1 MRPRTLLCLCLA
13 LAFPV
18 ATRADGPKDPLRFIP
33 AQADVV
39 GKIER
44 PRALLEAI
52 ETHELV
58 QEAFKIGGVREFY
71 DSTNFRRLYQLI
83 AYFEKELGK
92 DRNELLD
99 ALTGGGVVIAAKIG
113 DPAAVV
119 LIVQSKD
126 EKLLQQFIRRSMA
139 LAEKELARLEV
150 KEPIRKA
157 TYEGIET
164 FRFGPVKGA
173 VVDGAL
179 VLATDDKVLHH
190 ILDGHLGKKP
200 IDRIADSAA
209 FKEGRKSIPAGA
221 HAWGWLNLEVVR
233 ELPNFKTGFE
243 AVAQNPQF
251 TFIFGGLV
259 DVIKR
264 SPYVTASLAQEKSDW
279 QVRVQMPRG
288 RDGMGGIS
296 KMVVPTPPSPPSK
309 GGDIGGVGSLPLL
322 QPPRTF
328 ASVSYFLDLGQFW
341 EHRAKIFNEKQVQE
355 LDKVEKESGK
365 FLGGVKLGT
374 LLNQMGNHQRVVFA
388 TPEKS
393 PYKIKPATQIPAFAV
408 VLDMRDPQF
417 AKSMNFILR
426 GVALIGSFASSSG
439 MKMIEEEHA
448 GCNMVCYY
456 FPENKPFAGDPDGV
470 RFNFNPCFVPVGDQL
485 VMSSTVELGKNLIDE
500 LKRGSK
506 EPAQPATM
514 RTRLYASGAAQAL
527 RAGEEQVMTQLILT
541 QALPPGA
548 AREEVRKII
557 ALVERLGSL
566 GFEINYGQ
574 SDFRF
579 DVKWQ
584 TSTK

>member
-1 MRPRTLLCLCLA
+1 MRPQIMLSFCLA
-13 LAFPV
+13 LLIPV
-18 ATRADGPKDPLRFIP
+18 AVRADGPKDPLRFIP

-52 ETHELV
+52 EKHELV
-58 QEAFKIGGVREFY
+58 QEALKIAGVRELY
-71 DSTNFRRLYQLI
+71 DSTKFRRLYQLI

-99 ALTGGGVVIAAKIG
+99 ALTGGGVVAAAKIG
-113 DPAAVV
+113 EPAAGVFV
-119 LIVQSKD
+119 IQAKD
-126 EKLLQQFIRRSMA
+126 EQLLQQFIKRSLA

-150 KEPIRKA
+150 KESIQKT
-157 TYEGIET
+157 TYEGIEA
-164 FRFGPVKGA
+164 FRFGPVKA
-173 VVDGAL
+173 AIVDGAL
-179 VLATDDKVLHH
+179 LLATNDKVLHH

-200 IDRIADSAA
+200 FERIDSTKA
-209 FKEGRKSIPAGA
+209 FNEAKQSIPAGA
-221 HAWGWLNLEVVR
+221 HAWGWLNLETVR
-233 ELPNFKTGFE
+233 KLPGFKTGFE
-243 AVAQNPQF
+243 AGVQDPNV
-251 TFIFGGLV
+251 TVLFGGLI
-259 DVIKR
+259 DVFKR
-264 SPYVTASLAQEKSDW
+264 APYLTGSLSQQKSDW
-279 QVRVQMPRG
+279 QISVQMPRG

-296 KMVVPTPPSPPSK
+296 KMVVPEK
-309 GGDIGGVGSLPLL
+309 GAGSLPLL
-322 QPPRTF
+322 QPPRTL
-328 ASVSYFLDLGQFW
+328 ASLSYFMDLGQFW

-355 LDKVEKESGK
+355 LDKVEKQSGK

-388 TPEKS
+388 TPEKL
-393 PYKIKPATQIPAFAV
+393 PYKTVPTTKIPAFAV

-439 MKMIEEEHA
+439 LKMVEEDYA
-448 GCNMVCYY
+448 GCKLVGYH
-456 FPENKPFAGDPDGV
+456 FQENKPYPGDPNGI

-500 LKRGSK
+500 IQRGSK
-506 EPAQPATM
+506 DTAQPATM
-514 RTRLYASGAAQAL
+514 RSRFYASGAAQAL
-527 RAGEEQVMTQLILT
+527 RGSEEQVMTQLILT

-548 AREEVRKII
+548 ARDEVRKII
-557 ALVERLGSL
+557 ALVERAGSL

-574 SDFRF
+574 KDFRF

-584 TSTK
+584 LQN